1 MEGKSAMVSNIFSKE
16 KNKSS
21 LSSKIFNVLRDNI
34 LEGKYVHDEKLIEVK
49 LAQEL
54 GVSRTPVREALKQ
67 LELEG
72 LVENIPN
79 KGVVVKGISKQD
91 ISDIYTIRL
100 AIEGIA
106 VEWAMERMSEE
117 DVEKLKEI
125 YELMEFYTLKKD
137 YLKISE
143 LNTQFHEV
151 IYKATKSRY
160 LEQVLKDFQYYI
172 KTTRNKSLRTP
183 GRLESALEEH
193 REILDAFITK
203 DPKKAREV
211 LENHIDISKLNA
223 LKLED

>member
-106 VEWAMERMSEE
+106 VEWAMEKMSEE

>member
-1 MEGKSAMVSNIFSKE
+1 MVSNIFSKE

-34 LEGKYVHDEKLIEVK
+34 LEGKYAHDEKLIEVK

-91 ISDIYTIRL
+91 ISDIYAIRL

-106 VEWAMERMSEE
+106 VEWAMERMSDE

-193 REILDAFITK
+193 REILDAFIAR
-203 DPKKAREV
+203 DPQKARAV
-211 LENHIDISKLNA
+211 LENHIDVSKLNA

>member
-21 LSSKIFNVLRDNI
+21 LSSKIFNILRDNI

-193 REILDAFITK
+193 REILDAFITR

>member
-193 REILDAFITK
+193 KEILDAFITK

>member
-1 MEGKSAMVSNIFSKE
+1 MVSNIFSKE

>member
-34 LEGKYVHDEKLIEVK
+34 LEGKYAHDEKLIEVK

-91 ISDIYTIRL
+91 ISDIYAIRL

-106 VEWAMERMSEE
+106 VEWAMERMSDE

-193 REILDAFITK
+193 REILDAFIAR
-203 DPKKAREV
+203 DPQKARAV
-211 LENHIDISKLNA
+211 LENHIDVSKLNA